1 MDVISIKVNFVI
13 VPIDGYT
20 GETPAGTVFAV
31 TSDGKRALK
40 KDGCLVFYGLSD
52 GKYEITAGGG
62 NYISQT
68 LELET
73 SERCQTV
80 EVTLMPS
87 RSYKFN
93 SACSKLFGRF
103 DGADGKAEVIF
114 PLENTEAR
122 LMGEYKKGERK
133 ISAFLSEMLL
143 RTNAK
148 LAIDGAG
155 YGIKQ
160 LSAVEFELSRP
171 LESDAGINS
180 VLGVM
185 YDVTPNRCGE
195 YFLAVRGSYKTAVAV
210 YKGVSRTVELKQS
223 ENEYNFFKER

>member
-20 GETPAGTVFAV
+20 GETPAGAVFAV

-68 LELET
+68 LQLET

-93 SACSKLFGRF
+93 SACTKLFGRF
-103 DGADGKAEVIF
+103 DDTFGNAEVIF
-114 PLENTEAR
+114 PLDILDAR

-133 ISAFLSEMLL
+133 ISAYLSEMLL
-143 RTNAK
+143 RTNSK

-160 LSAVEFELSRP
+160 LPAAEFELSRP
-171 LESDAGINS
+171 LENDAGINS
-180 VLGVM
+180 KLGVI
-185 YDVTPNRCGE
+185 YDVAPNRSGE
-195 YFLAVRGSYKTAVAV
+195 YFLAVRGVYKTAVV
-210 YKGVSRTVELKQS
+210 IYKGKSSTIELKQS
-223 ENEYNFFKER
+223 ENEYNFKER